1 MVSTKFQLE
10 YKGVVGFHTDQ
21 GGRGF
26 QHPTGIVMRSD
37 GRIFVASRGA
47 GPTVGIQMVSKAVS
61 YTHLTLPTILLV

>member
-47 GPTVGIQMVSKAVS
+47 GPTVGIPVS
-61 YTHLTLPTILLV
+61 YTHLTLPTNREV